1 MDRFN
6 SATFCDCPKP
16 GSGFPTFYVVVIFC
30 IQCKTNNHLLTVI
43 VNSSNQYQQH
53 KQSPLNSD
61 GQQFEP
67 ISTTQSITYHL
78 NSLNTKNDHDIKRW
92 KPRSWLGTDTKGC
105 RVEPVHVILLIVL
118 LILVR
123 IVDHH
128 C

>member
-1 MDRFN
+1 M
-6 SATFCDCPKP
+6 
-16 GSGFPTFYVVVIFC
+16 V
-30 IQCKTNNHLLTVI
+30 NN
-43 VNSSNQYQQH
+43 SNQYQQH

-105 RVEPVHVILLIVL
+105 RVEPVHVILLNKNLTETRQDNTIVQL
-118 LILVR
+118 EVKNHSLSNPHKKIY
-123 IVDHH
+123 I
-128 C
+128 

>member
-1 MDRFN
+1 M
-6 SATFCDCPKP
+6 
-16 GSGFPTFYVVVIFC
+16 
-30 IQCKTNNHLLTVI
+30 

-67 ISTTQSITYHL
+67 ISTTQTITYHL

-105 RVEPVHVILLIVL
+105 RVEPVHVILLNKNLTETRQDNTIVQL
-118 LILVR
+118 EVKNHSQSNPHKQIY
-123 IVDHH
+123 I
-128 C
+128 